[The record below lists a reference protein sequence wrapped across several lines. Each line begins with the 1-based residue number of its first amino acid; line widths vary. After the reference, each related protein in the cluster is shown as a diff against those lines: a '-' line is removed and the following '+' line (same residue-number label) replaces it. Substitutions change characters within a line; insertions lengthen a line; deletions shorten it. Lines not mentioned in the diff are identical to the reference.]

1 MTKYAPFRGGKICYS
16 DTGRGRAIVLL
27 HGFPENK
34 DIWKEFIPYI
44 AKGFRVIAIDLPG
57 FGESESFGY
66 VHTMDLMAQAVHAV
80 MKHLN
85 LRRYI
90 VVGHSMGGYVAL
102 AFAEFFPENLR
113 GLCLFHSSS
122 YADNEEKKA
131 DRDRGIAAV
140 KKHPQQYLK
149 AFASSLFANPDDE
162 HFAKFQEIVFTAQPR
177 AVVAALEGMK
187 RRPSREII
195 LKFAKYPVL
204 FILGKKDKVMPYDLL
219 LPQTEV
225 PASSRV
231 VTLENAAHMGFYEE
245 PGKTIKAIR
254 SFAYRCFREKKRK

>member
-1 MTKYAPFRGGKICYS
+1 MIKYAPFRSGKICFS

-34 DIWKEFIPYI
+34 DVWNEFAPYL

-57 FGESESFGY
+57 FGESDSYGY
-66 VHTMDLMAQAVHAV
+66 VHSMELMAQAVQAV
-80 MKHLN
+80 MHHLN

-122 YADNEEKKA
+122 YADSDEKKK

-140 KKHPQQYLK
+140 KKHPEQYLK
-149 AFASSLFANPDDE
+149 AFAANLFANPDDE
-162 HFAKFQEIVFTAQPR
+162 NFPKFQEIVMTAKPR
-177 AVVAALEGMK
+177 GIVAALEGMK
-187 RRPSREII
+187 QRPSREII
-195 LKFAKYPVL
+195 LKFAKYPLL
-204 FILGKKDKVMPYDLL
+204 FIYGKKDKVMPYEAM

-225 PASSRV
+225 PAKSTLIS
-231 VTLENAAHMGFYEE
+231 LENVAHMGFYEA
-245 PGKTIKAIR
+245 PGATIKALR
-254 SFAYRCFREKKRK
+254 SFAYRCFKEKKG